1 VLDRAW
7 ICARIPHQGRMCL
20 LDSVTAWSDDAIA
33 CRAGSHRDPDNPLRE
48 AGRLGAAAGIEYGA
62 QTMAVHGALLAG
74 VEGKPP
80 IGYLAS
86 VRGVTLHV
94 PRLDDLEGELEISA
108 QRLSGDA
115 SMILYTFAIDHRG
128 RRLLDGR
135 AAVMLEARAGRAP

>member
-1 VLDRAW
+1 
-7 ICARIPHQGRMCL
+7 MCL
-20 LDSVTAWSDDAIA
+20 LDAVTAWSDAAIA
-33 CRAGSHRDPDNPLRE
+33 CRAGSHRDPDNPLRD

-62 QTMAVHGALLAG
+62 QAMAVHGALLAG

-86 VRGVTLHV
+86 VRGVSLHV
-94 PRLDDLEGELEISA
+94 TRLDDLEGELEVSA
-108 QRLSGDA
+108 RRLSGDA
-115 SMILYTFAIDHRG
+115 SMILYAFAIDHRG